1 MVTVDFTLMLVSRVS
16 ESRGVKRFQKIG
28 GVVGRGS
35 ASEKL
40 GVKGGSS
47 VRHKFFHQKST
58 FIKPHF
64 IKIVLHLINQNTLLC

>member
-1 MVTVDFTLMLVSRVS
+1 MGGH
-16 ESRGVKRFQKIG
+16 GVKRFQKIG

-47 VRHKFFHQKST
+47 VRHKFFRQKST
-58 FIKPHF
+58 FIKTHY
-64 IKIVLHLINQNTLLC
+64 